1 MIAHDRERRAQDAR
15 AERRHGPW
23 APLASPSTG
32 TDREAMGLS
41 AHFVPARCPDHRLL
55 AERWA
60 GAGEDALLAAM
71 EDGTRPLEERI
82 GAATRLDLFGDP
94 RLRPLEPEM
103 IDIPGGAVVIG
114 LPAEVVD
121 DVLARFDG
129 LFLERSW
136 IVKECPAHVVDL
148 APYRIAR
155 FPVTNREY
163 APFLE
168 ETRHP
173 QLPSSWPQGRFP
185 EHLGNHPVYTVTV
198 ESARA
203 YAAWAADRTGRRF
216 RLPSEAE
223 WEHAAAG
230 PERREFPWG
239 TDFGLDRANTIE
251 TGLAITTPVGVF
263 PGGRSPFGVDDM
275 AGNVEEYVD
284 DAYAPYPGG
293 EVVHDDLSTV
303 WGGRGYAVARGGSFT
318 RFRDLARTRRRHG
331 LYPRPIYAIG
341 FRLVEDLG

>member
-121 DVLARFDG
+121 DVLARFGRPVPGAFVDREG
-129 LFLERSW
+129 VPGACRRS
-136 IVKECPAHVVDL
+136 
-148 APYRIAR
+148 
-155 FPVTNREY
+155 
-163 APFLE
+163 
-168 ETRHP
+168 
-173 QLPSSWPQGRFP
+173 G
-185 EHLGNHPVYTVTV
+185 TV
-198 ESARA
+198 S
-203 YAAWAADRTGRRF
+203 
-216 RLPSEAE
+216 
-223 WEHAAAG
+223 
-230 PERREFPWG
+230 
-239 TDFGLDRANTIE
+239 DRA
-251 TGLAITTPVGVF
+251 VF
-263 PGGRSPFGVDDM
+263 P
-275 AGNVEEYVD
+275 
-284 DAYAPYPGG
+284 
-293 EVVHDDLSTV
+293 
-303 WGGRGYAVARGGSFT
+303 
-318 RFRDLARTRRRHG
+318 
-331 LYPRPIYAIG
+331 
-341 FRLVEDLG
+341 